1 MTVRSSPRKA
11 STALC
16 AAFIAAGGSA
26 ASAAD
31 VTYYRS
37 QAATRLNLP
46 FSDAVIV
53 GDLLILSGQLGN
65 RPGTP
70 ELVEGGITAEARQ
83 AMDNIGAVL
92 QANGSSFDKV
102 LKCTIMLADI
112 ADWPAFNAV
121 YASYFEAHYPARSAF
136 ATSGLALGARVEVE
150 CIARR

>member
-1 MTVRSSPRKA
+1 MTNRSSLRHAP
-11 STALC
+11 TALC
-16 AAFIAAGGSA
+16 AALIVAGNA

-37 QAATRLNLP
+37 QAVTELNLP

-53 GDLLILSGQLGN
+53 GDILILSGQLGN
-65 RPGTP
+65 RPGMP
-70 ELVEGGITAEARQ
+70 ELVKGGIAAEARQ

-112 ADWPAFNAV
+112 ADWPTFNAV
-121 YASYFEAHYPARSAF
+121 YVSYFEAPYPARSAF
-136 ATSGLALGARVEVE
+136 ATSGLALGARVEIE